1 VTAAGSRPLGLR
13 TERALVDG
21 VERRGWW
28 VVVREGVVESASPA
42 RPAGVAEVELAGMDL
57 VPGLVDL
64 HSDCLE
70 GRARPRSAM
79 VLPLAAAMLELDT
92 EVASQGITSHFLCVC
107 LDEDPT
113 KHRSLE
119 QAVETVGMLE
129 EVREELRVSHHV
141 HLRFE
146 MTGEGLDTAA
156 SLAVRPVVGMVSYMV
171 HLPGLGQFRDPAAWE
186 AYYGA
191 RVGATAVEVGRR
203 TQLLH
208 RVDERRRAIA
218 ALAHDAGLV
227 LASHDDDTPES
238 AGVACEVGARIC
250 EFPVTLGAA
259 EAAARLGLGIVMGAP
274 NARRGRSQHDNLSA
288 REALRRG
295 LLTALASDY
304 HPASLLSSAYELAA
318 DRECSWAEALAL
330 VSEGPARLAGLSE
343 RGRIREG
350 CVADLVAVGRRA
362 GRPSVV
368 QVWRA
373 GQPVLGPVPAG
384 GATA

>member
-1 VTAAGSRPLGLR
+1 MRPPASRPLGLR
-13 TERALVDG
+13 PERTLVDG

-28 VVVREGVVESASPA
+28 VVVRDGVVESASAA
-42 RPAGVAEVELAGMDL
+42 RPAGVAEAELAGMDL

-70 GRARPRSAM
+70 ARTRPRSGM
-79 VLPLAAAMLELDT
+79 LLPLAAAMLELDT

-107 LDEDPT
+107 LDHDPT

-119 QAVETVGMLE
+119 QAVETVRMVE
-129 EVREELRVSHHV
+129 DVREELRVSHHV

-146 MTGEGLDTAA
+146 MTGEGLETAA
-156 SLAVRPVVGMVSYMV
+156 ALAGRPVVGMLSYMV
-171 HLPGLGQFRDPAAWE
+171 HLPGVGQFRDPAAWE
-186 AYYGA
+186 AFYGA
-191 RVGATAVEVGRR
+191 RVGATAIEVGRR
-203 TQLLH
+203 TRLLD
-208 RVDERRRAIA
+208 RIGERRRAVA

-227 LASHDDDTPES
+227 LASHDDDTAES
-238 AGVACEVGARIC
+238 AGVAGAVGARIC

-259 EAAARLGLGIVMGAP
+259 EAAARHGLGIVMGAP

-288 REALRRG
+288 RDVLRRG

-304 HPASLLSSAYELAA
+304 HPASLLCSAYELAA
-318 DRECSWAEALAL
+318 DRECSWADALGL
-330 VSEGPARLAGLSE
+330 VTEGPARLAQLAG

-350 CVADLVAVGRRA
+350 AVADLVAVGRRA
-362 GRPSVV
+362 GRPSVT

-373 GQPVLGPVPAG
+373 GEPVLGRVPAG